1 MRPRFFGG
9 EGGCWFRRNARMK
22 LGWSLGW
29 PSGWPPVRTF
39 VCFWGNSARCP
50 DETGMTG
57 ILPPSVFQSLFFYVV
72 LFIGFCFFYVS
83 TPPNHFWCSSFV
95 QSCCFRY
102 FVLFL
107 VFFVSVD
114 FRVLRVIF
122 CSSYFYCFV
131 LFFHSFSLLFFCKRL
146 SLTVSRVLCL
156 LSLTVSLLFPGFG
169 WRTPEP
175 RMILGWTP
183 DPCFFLGGGEMLD
196 LRMIRPNH
204 PKV

>member
-1 MRPRFFGG
+1 
-9 EGGCWFRRNARMK
+9 
-22 LGWSLGW
+22 
-29 PSGWPPVRTF
+29 
-39 VCFWGNSARCP
+39 
-50 DETGMTG
+50 MTG

-83 TPPNHFWCSSFV
+83 TPP
-95 QSCCFRY
+95 QS
-102 FVLFL
+102 FL
-107 VFFVSVD
+107 VFEFCSELLFSLFRVISRFFCFDVFLKCCFNSVD

-175 RMILGWTP
+175 RMILG
-183 DPCFFLGGGEMLD
+183 
-196 LRMIRPNH
+196 
-204 PKV
+204 